1 MAKANGLT
9 VGEVMAFA
17 ARVKAALEGAETD
30 RRTVAALRAMVTG
43 GGGIRLAGRPGRPA
57 GGLGVG
63 RRGSFASAASDRKI
77 LELMKGLGKKSKD
90 GVAAGDLIRSLR
102 VNRKALNRTLR
113 RLRDEGKV
121 KMTGKKRLARYFLT

>member
-1 MAKANGLT
+1 MAKSNGLT

-17 ARVKAALEGAETD
+17 ARVKAALEGAESD

-43 GGGIRLAGRPGRPA
+43 SGSIRLAGRPGRPA
-57 GGLGVG
+57 TSFGGRLALG
-63 RRGSFASAASDRKI
+63 RRGFASAASDKKI
-77 LELMKGLGKKSKD
+77 LDLMKGKKS
-90 GVAAGDLIRSLR
+90 GVAAGDLIKSLR

>member
-1 MAKANGLT
+1 MAKSNGLT

-17 ARVKAALEGAETD
+17 ARVKAALEGAESD

-43 GGGIRLAGRPGRPA
+43 SGSIRLAGRPGRPA
-57 GGLGVG
+57 SAFGGVG
-63 RRGSFASAASDRKI
+63 RGFGSAASDKRI
-77 LELMKGLGKKSKD
+77 LELMKGKKA
-90 GVAAGDLIRSLR
+90 GVAAGDLIKTLR

-121 KMTGKKRLARYFLT
+121 KMTGKKRLARYFLI